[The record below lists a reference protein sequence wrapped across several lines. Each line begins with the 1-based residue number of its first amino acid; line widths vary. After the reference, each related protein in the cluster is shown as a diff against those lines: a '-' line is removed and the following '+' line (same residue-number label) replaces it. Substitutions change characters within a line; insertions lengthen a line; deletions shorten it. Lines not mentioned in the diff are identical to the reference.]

1 MLGLPSWPHF
11 PHSSRPGHIQV
22 SALGQLLG
30 QNGNIASMVSERQTA
45 CSVSQ
50 LASWQPEYFL
60 LLGISSLSSAQ
71 LDKYQKLRERE
82 EVPDLEHIH
91 NQNLHFRARSGRS
104 SPGTTPPLLTTPH
117 LLATKR
123 TTRTT
128 RTTATT
134 MTSLTD
140 FLETRRD

>member
-82 EVPDLEHIH
+82 RERERRSRTWSTSITKTHISEPG
-91 NQNLHFRARSGRS
+91 QVGALQGRLH
-104 SPGTTPPLLTTPH
+104 LC
-117 LLATKR
+117 
-123 TTRTT
+123 
-128 RTTATT
+128 
-134 MTSLTD
+134 
-140 FLETRRD
+140 